1 MLLWTTAKD
10 PKCQEEAYTITC
22 YDDMPFL
29 LEKNVYKQHCTFFEI
44 FIYIYNIY
52 LFLYLFISS
61 FIHLNLHVYRI
72 IYYVILFY
80 GVYMIV
86 MILNHHQVGGNS

>member
-22 YDDMPFL
+22 YDDTPFL
-29 LEKNVYKQHCTFFEI
+29 LEKMSTNNIVHFLNI
-44 FIYIYNIY
+44 HIYIYIEY
-52 LFLYLFISS
+52 VFILICI
-61 FIHLNLHVYRI
+61 FIIIDVY
-72 IYYVILFY
+72 YTILFY

-86 MILNHHQVGGNS
+86 MILNHHQFGGNC